1 VLLVP
6 AVPTLLLMRA
16 VGGISFSW
24 YVVSVLGFIYESVPE
39 QRVTTTLALFNV
51 TLPAIINMVAAPT
64 SGFIFD
70 RVGGYWLYALGAI
83 GSAVAWLV
91 MRTMVKSN
99 PVTSQA

>member
-1 VLLVP
+1 
-6 AVPTLLLMRA
+6 
-16 VGGISFSW
+16 
-24 YVVSVLGFIYESVPE
+24 VVSVLGFIYESVPE
-39 QRVTTTLALFNV
+39 QCVRTTLALFNV

-91 MRTMVKSN
+91 MRTVVKSEK
-99 PVTSQA
+99 